1 MKKFLSILILLLL
14 MPSVLADG
22 VIIKPSG
29 DFIKEH
35 RQFAVI
41 NYEDGLQKMIIATQ
55 TDYSDEKSVWIFPV
69 PASPDE
75 VVIDVVPNVPR
86 MYGYDV
92 LDEAERNVERVFE
105 NIRKSQIYT
114 FIFDLFIFRGGVTY
128 DLEKGRAETLGAEV
142 EVGQSVEVIEHI
154 EKEGMVTELVTAK
167 DGAALRLYLVNKGFN
182 LPDKLVP
189 VLRDY
194 SNKDY
199 SYVVSW
205 LAEPKGIE
213 HPIYSDIPRIIP
225 YQRRNVGVEIIFPTD
240 ELYFPMRPTSV
251 YGSEKIPVDIYILG
265 LYEAKLYNKIES
277 FVTVRYFKSY
287 GNYFP
292 EYEIQEF
299 FGASNLAN
307 KEYTLVQVNNAPSKY
322 LEDDF
327 WFKEGAPTK
336 IKFASKIVGV
346 TRNNRTL
353 LSFIFLGIV
362 SLLAAFITSLVFFRD
377 QWKKFTLIGLAN
389 ILSIIGLIVA
399 VILVKSKKIDSS
411 LRAKL
416 RQQGVL
422 AITSDF
428 GRKLGFIAIF
438 SVLFLI
444 LSWFLQSIFLLFF

>member
-14 MPSVLADG
+14 IPSVLADG
-22 VIIKPSG
+22 VIIKPDG
-29 DFIKEH
+29 DFVKEH
-35 RQFAVI
+35 RQFAII
-41 NYEDGLQKMIIATQ
+41 NYEKGLQKMIISTQ
-55 TDYSDEKSVWIFPV
+55 IDYSDEKSVWVFPV
-69 PASPDE
+69 PALPED
-75 VVIDVVPNVPR
+75 VVIDIVPNVPR
-86 MYGYDV
+86 MYGYDI
-92 LDEAERNVERVFE
+92 LNEAERNVKIVFE

-114 FIFDLFIFRGGVTY
+114 FIFDLFFWRGTVMY
-128 DLEKGRAETLGAEV
+128 AEKTTDVMAELNV

-167 DGAALRLYLVNKGFN
+167 DGAALRLYLVNKGFK

-189 VLRDY
+189 ILRDY

-205 LAEPKGIE
+205 LKEKEINYDYYGM
-213 HPIYSDIPRIIP
+213 PILPP
-225 YQRRNVGVEIIFPTD
+225 YRRNVGIEIIFPAD
-240 ELYFPMRPTSV
+240 ELYFPMKPTSV

-265 LYEAKLYNKIES
+265 LYEAKLYDKVES
-277 FVTVRYFKSY
+277 FVTTKYFRSY

-299 FGASNLAN
+299 FGTNNLAN
-307 KEYTLVQVNNAPSKY
+307 KEYTLIQVNNAPSKY

-327 WFKEGAPTK
+327 WFEEGAPTK
-336 IKFASKIVGV
+336 IKFASKIVGI
-346 TRNNRTL
+346 TRDSRTL
-353 LSFIFLGIV
+353 LSFVFLIIV
-362 SLLAAFITSLVFFRD
+362 SLLTAFITSLVFFRD

-389 ILSIIGLIVA
+389 TLSIIGLIIA
-399 VILVKSKKIDSS
+399 VILFKSKKIDSS

-428 GRKLGFIAIF
+428 GRKLGFIATF

-444 LSWFLQSIFLLFF
+444 LSWLLENIFLLFF